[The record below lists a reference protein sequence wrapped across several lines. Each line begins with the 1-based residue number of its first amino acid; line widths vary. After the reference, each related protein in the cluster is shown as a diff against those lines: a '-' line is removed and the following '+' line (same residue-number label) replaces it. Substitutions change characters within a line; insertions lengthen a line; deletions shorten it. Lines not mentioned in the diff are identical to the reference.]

1 MRFAFIS
8 DIHGNLYSLE
18 LVLSDIQQANVD
30 QIVCLG
36 DVASLGPQP
45 REVIARLRELQIPI
59 IMGNHDNYLLNLHL
73 TENQLPWLRASEAWC
88 QSQLK
93 KDDLEFLSSFQPH
106 LSFDLDQNTKM
117 LCYHGSL
124 RSNEEFLYPNTP
136 SKTLDEI
143 FGVQDAKILIGG
155 HTHVQMVR
163 PHRTMILINPGSV
176 GMPFE
181 YPTSGPDLRAIRR
194 AEYAIV
200 EMTDGNLTFNLH
212 QLPIDF
218 EEMVKPVRASDMPDV
233 DFWLSTWSP

>member
-8 DIHGNLYSLE
+8 DIHGNLHALE
-18 LVLSDIQQANVD
+18 LVLADIQQADVD

-45 REVIARLRELQIPI
+45 REVIARLKELQIPI
-59 IMGNHDNYLLNLHL
+59 VMGNHDNYLLNLHL
-73 TENQLPWLRASEAWC
+73 TENHLPWLRAAEVWC
-88 QSQLK
+88 RSLLND
-93 KDDLEFLSSFQPH
+93 DDLGFLSSFQPSIR
-106 LSFDLDQNTKM
+106 LAPGQQVKL

-136 SKTLDEI
+136 PETLDEI
-143 FGVQDAKILIGG
+143 FRGQEAKILVGG
-155 HTHVQMVR
+155 HTHVQMLR
-163 PHRTMILINPGSV
+163 PHLNAILLNPGSV

-181 YPTSGPDLRAIRR
+181 FPANGKTLRAIRR

-200 EMTDGNLTFNLH
+200 DVNDGDIAFNLR

-218 EEMVKPVRASDMPDV
+218 DQVVKTVLDSGLPDPGFWISMWEE
-233 DFWLSTWSP
+233 